1 MYVQGKASRPD
12 IKAQEKIYFDK
23 HKLRI
28 KLFEI
33 KEKKAPCL
41 QQVQTIKTCH
51 RGVWNS
57 PLSITK
63 DRELEY
69 SES

>member
-33 KEKKAPCL
+33 KQKKAPCL
-41 QQVQTIKTCH
+41 QQA
-51 RGVWNS
+51 
-57 PLSITK
+57 
-63 DRELEY
+63 
-69 SES
+69 